1 MPRPVH
7 PIPDHVFRMAD
18 GSSRLVV
25 GVAHGTV
32 TYLTETEG
40 RFVPGTE
47 QTLGVQAFGKGMVAD
62 LGAVDPEKLL

>member
-32 TYLTETEG
+32 TYLPEEDG
-40 RFVPGTE
+40 LFRPGHE
-47 QTLGVQAFGKGMVAD
+47 QEAQHQKFGAEAVAD
-62 LGAVDPEKLL
+62 LGEVDPARLF

>member
-1 MPRPVH
+1 
-7 PIPDHVFRMAD
+7 MAD

-25 GVAHGTV
+25 GVTHGTV

-62 LGAVDPEKLL
+62 LGPVDPEKLL